1 MGSGRR
7 AIFLAMASLTCP
19 APCPG
24 RSLDW
29 AQTAWYMASRQAS
42 MAPLSGS
49 PRRSRPEICSGD
61 QCPSSFS
68 RAARRGPGS
77 SALRG
82 VGRDGGLRRGP
93 RRGRL
98 RRPGGPAR
106 VRHGHREGGVTMA
119 VRSKADAG
127 QFREKARSM
136 YFSNETVDWFLEN
149 SSAAQMRCVA
159 NLLDRELSAR
169 ERNKRERMFR
179 RATFASQPQVPCPM
193 PGGPSLPVAR
203 YACRRFPTASR
214 LMPGRLAVDSQPV
227 PSSRGSAVLALRVSS
242 YMVKKASRF
251 SDFTFKSERWEAVK
265 KAAGFWKGTEL
276 RKRVRRA
283 WPRARR
289 CACRHRW

>member
-1 MGSGRR
+1 
-7 AIFLAMASLTCP
+7 
-19 APCPG
+19 
-24 RSLDW
+24 
-29 AQTAWYMASRQAS
+29 
-42 MAPLSGS
+42 
-49 PRRSRPEICSGD
+49 
-61 QCPSSFS
+61 
-68 RAARRGPGS
+68 
-77 SALRG
+77 
-82 VGRDGGLRRGP
+82 
-93 RRGRL
+93 
-98 RRPGGPAR
+98 
-106 VRHGHREGGVTMA
+106 MA

-127 QFREKARSM
+127 QFCEKARSM

-169 ERNKRERMFR
+169 ERNKRERLFR

-227 PSSRGSAVLALRVSS
+227 PSSKGSAALALRVSS

-265 KAAGFWKGTEL
+265 QAAGLLEGNRVAEKG
-276 RKRVRRA
+276 
-283 WPRARR
+283 
-289 CACRHRW
+289 

>member
-1 MGSGRR
+1 
-7 AIFLAMASLTCP
+7 
-19 APCPG
+19 
-24 RSLDW
+24 
-29 AQTAWYMASRQAS
+29 
-42 MAPLSGS
+42 
-49 PRRSRPEICSGD
+49 
-61 QCPSSFS
+61 
-68 RAARRGPGS
+68 
-77 SALRG
+77 
-82 VGRDGGLRRGP
+82 
-93 RRGRL
+93 
-98 RRPGGPAR
+98 
-106 VRHGHREGGVTMA
+106 MA

-127 QFREKARSM
+127 QFRSKARSM

-159 NLLDRELSAR
+159 DLLEGELSDR
-169 ERNKRERMFR
+169 ERNKRVRLFR

-214 LMPGRLAVDSQPV
+214 LMPGRLAVDSQPA
-227 PSSRGSAVLALRVSS
+227 PSSKGSAALALRVSS